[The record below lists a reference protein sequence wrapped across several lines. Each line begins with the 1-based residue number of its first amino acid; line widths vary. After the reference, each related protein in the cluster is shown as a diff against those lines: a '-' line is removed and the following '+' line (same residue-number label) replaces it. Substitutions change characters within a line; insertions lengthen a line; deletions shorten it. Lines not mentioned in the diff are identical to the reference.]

1 MIERRIVDADEIDQT
16 PIVSPQI
23 VAALRSAA
31 GHVFVICRDPWF
43 LCRRPG

>member
-1 MIERRIVDADEIDQT
+1 MIERRIVADEVDQT
-16 PIVSPQI
+16 PIVSQQI